1 MKIILILL
9 SFGLFANDLS
19 LETAIS
25 LAIKNNPNLKII
37 KKNAEIKKIS
47 GIADS
52 LYPNPELELET
63 SDFLGT
69 KNYSGFKNSGLSL
82 SISQEIVLMGKNN
95 KLINFADSQ
104 VKTITLELKKQKINL
119 EYKIRNIFLE
129 ILTLKKEQD
138 LLIKNKEISG
148 NILKTVENIKNSGE
162 ISQLEVIKA
171 QIEEKNSLIEL
182 KTNKRKI
189 EALKKI
195 LFIVIGDKNLKFTD
209 IKGKLTDYIN
219 DNTDFEEVKLERLK
233 TIDIKIKESSYQS
246 GLQLLKLEE
255 ANSIPNLTLKLGANR
270 YQEFGDYSFTFAVS
284 MPIPLFNSNKVKI
297 KETKFELEKN
307 KLEIKSV
314 KLELNER
321 LNTYEEEIKILSEEL
336 KNFKNDILPK
346 TKESLKLAEEGYKEG
361 EFKYLDLLDAKKTFI
376 TIEKEY
382 IKKLSRY
389 SLLKLRINYLLK

>member
-336 KNFKNDILPK
+336 KNLKNDILPK